1 MRSIVPTACGGI
13 SLGRSALAKGSGAA
27 SKKESS
33 AGSTLEAKL
42 MNTENRQDVYERV
55 TTRIIAAPR
64 FLQSIQAW
72 GTNTMVFAYHRY
84 FWNDLRRKADV
95 ICIRATGLPFAA
107 FR

>member
-27 SKKESS
+27 SKNESS

-64 FLQSIQAW
+64 LQSIQAW

-84 FWNDLRRKADV
+84 FWKDLRRKAEL